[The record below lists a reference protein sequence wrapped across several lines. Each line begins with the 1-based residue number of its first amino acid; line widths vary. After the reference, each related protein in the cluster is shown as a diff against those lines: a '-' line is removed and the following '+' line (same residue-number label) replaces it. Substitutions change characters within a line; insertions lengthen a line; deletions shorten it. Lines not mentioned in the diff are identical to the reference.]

1 MVLCLLMVLLKMPE
15 GQSLVYG
22 KSGKLTTQTGWKE
35 VTVKDDSGKEEKFY
49 QYFFKGG
56 IMATGLTEVEG
67 EENTSETMVTKLK
80 ASSFPTKDGHLMFFC
95 GDSGE
100 RKLLRLL

>member
-1 MVLCLLMVLLKMPE
+1 MVLCFTDGVIKNAK

-49 QYFFKGG
+49 QYFFKGWHHG
-56 IMATGLTEVEG
+56 YW
-67 EENTSETMVTKLK
+67 
-80 ASSFPTKDGHLMFFC
+80 FD
-95 GDSGE
+95 
-100 RKLLRLL
+100 